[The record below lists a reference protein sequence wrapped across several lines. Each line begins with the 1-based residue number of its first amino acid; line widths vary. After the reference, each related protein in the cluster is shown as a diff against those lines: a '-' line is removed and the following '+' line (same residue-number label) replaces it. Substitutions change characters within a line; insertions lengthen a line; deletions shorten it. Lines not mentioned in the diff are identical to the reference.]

1 MNDICVMLDNNKF
14 NYRVSALVRK
24 GNKVLLHKSRKDDFY
39 AFPGGRVKIGES
51 SIEALKREFEEEIGE
66 QIEVQEFVGMV
77 ENFFEYNQKKYHEL
91 MLVFEVEFDNKELY
105 DVDKIKGLE
114 EDGKIEFVWT
124 DINEIKNMD
133 VRPVFLKQRLCD
145 KKEIGHIVNKM

>member
-39 AFPGGRVKIGES
+39 AFHGGRVKIGES